1 MGEVQRAIE
10 RDLLGEHQRQ
20 AEFRG
25 DQHLAPLLQFICDRY
40 QVEKSD
46 FYLLEVIPD
55 QYELCLLIWLWP
67 DRVVDCEIAYEGST
81 FEVVGTET
89 IQTHKKTLRGHS
101 AKDFKIIERIALS
114 EHKQR

>member
-1 MGEVQRAIE
+1 MSTNARLSFAAINAS
-10 RDLLGEHQRQ
+10 RHCCSSSANDIRSK
-20 AEFRG
+20 
-25 DQHLAPLLQFICDRY
+25 
-40 QVEKSD
+40 KSD
-46 FYLLEVIPD
+46 FYLIKIIPD

-114 EHKQR
+114 EHNQL